1 MTMQSIIDKYR
12 IDAVWHFTD
21 KSNIDSIKANGGLY
35 SLRNLRESRIDV
47 LSPGGNQWSHDADI
61 YKGVDGYV
69 HLAFLTEHPMLYVAK
84 VEGRIK
90 NPVWLKICPSVLL
103 DVNIRFTNDVSNKRG
118 VQLFNV
124 EQAVEV
130 IDFDV
135 LFNYMDWK
143 NPEIQARR
151 RMALKSEI
159 LIPQHISLNKLLGV
173 YNG

>member
-21 KSNIDSIKANGGLY
+21 KSNIDSIIKNNGLHSLY
-35 SLRNLRESRIDV
+35 NLREKKVIIP
-47 LSPGGNQWSHDADI
+47 SPGGNQWSHDADI

-69 HLAFLTEHPMLYVAK
+69 HLAFLNEHPMLYIAK
-84 VEGRIK
+84 IDDRIK
-90 NPVWLKICPSVLL
+90 NPVWLKICPSILL
-103 DVNIRFTNDVSNKRG
+103 DPNIKFTNDVSNKNG
-118 VQLFNV
+118 VQLLNI
-124 EQAVEV
+124 EEAVGK
-130 IDFDV
+130 IDFEV
-135 LFNYMDWK
+135 LFTHTDWK

-159 LIPQHISLNKLLGV
+159 LIPQHISLNKILGE